1 MLKLYLHPL
10 SSFCWKVLIP
20 LYEAE
25 IPFEPVMVNLGDPA
39 TRAEYLKLSPF
50 GKIPTLVDGD
60 PMNGGKV
67 INETSIMIEYLAQNY
82 PSAASL
88 LPKDPAEALK
98 VRALDRFFDLY
109 VNLVLGK
116 VANDRLRPADK
127 RDPIGVGMVMNDLKT
142 ALSIVERDMAT
153 RTWAAGET
161 FTMADCAAA
170 PALFYADKLVP
181 YAQGYP
187 NVARYLERLKKRPS
201 VARAIRE
208 AEPYFHMVP
217 Y

>member
-1 MLKLYLHPL
+1 MALKLYLHPL

-25 IPFEPVMVNLGDPA
+25 IPFEPVMVDLMDPA
-39 TRAEYLKLSPF
+39 KRAEYLKLSPF
-50 GKIPTLVDGD
+50 AKIPTLVDGD
-60 PMNGGKV
+60 TV
-67 INETSIMIEYLAQNY
+67 VNETSIMIEYLAQKF
-82 PSAASL
+82 PKAASL
-88 LPKDPAEALK
+88 LPKDPVEALT
-98 VRALDRFFDLY
+98 VRALDRVFDLY
-109 VNLVLGK
+109 IGRGLGK
-116 VANDRLRPADK
+116 VAGDRLRPADK
-127 RDPIGVGMVMNDLKT
+127 RDPIAIGMVMNDMKT
-142 ALSIVERDMAT
+142 ALAIVERDMAS

-170 PALFYADKLVP
+170 PSLFYADKLVP
-181 YAQGYP
+181 YASGYP
-187 NVARYLERLKKRPS
+187 NTARYLERLKKRPS

>member
-1 MLKLYLHPL
+1 MTLKLYLHPL

-20 LYEAE
+20 LYEAD
-25 IPFEPVMVNLGDPA
+25 IPFEPVMVELMDPA
-39 TRAEYLKLSPF
+39 KRAEYLKLSPF
-50 GKIPTLVDGD
+50 GKIPTLVDGER
-60 PMNGGKV
+60 V
-67 INETSIMIEYLAQNY
+67 VNETSIMIEYLAMKY
-82 PSAASL
+82 PKAASL

-109 VNLVLGK
+109 IGLALGR
-116 VANDRLRPADK
+116 VAGDRLRPADK
-127 RDPIGVGMVMNDLKT
+127 RDPISIGMVMNDMKT
-142 ALSIVERDMAT
+142 AIGIVEKDMAN

-170 PALFYADKLVP
+170 PALFYANKLVP
-181 YAQGYP
+181 YSPDYP
-187 NVARYLERLKKRPS
+187 NTARYLERLQQRPS

>member
-1 MLKLYLHPL
+1 MSLKLYLHPL

-25 IPFEPVMVNLGDPA
+25 IPFEPVMVELMDPVK
-39 TRAEYLKLSPF
+39 RAEFLKLSPF
-50 GKIPTLVDGD
+50 AKIPVLVDGD
-60 PMNGGKV
+60 RV
-67 INETSIMIEYLAQNY
+67 VNETSIMIEYLTIKF
-82 PSAASL
+82 PSAAKL
-88 LPKDPAEALK
+88 LPKDPGEALK

-109 VNLVLGK
+109 LNLTLGRI
-116 VANDRLRPADK
+116 AGDRLRPEAQ
-127 RDPIGVGMVMNDLKT
+127 RDAAGIAAVMNDIRT
-142 ALSIVERDMAT
+142 AVSIVEKDMAA

-170 PALFYADKLVP
+170 PALFYVNRLVP
-181 YAQGYP
+181 YAAGYP
-187 NVARYLERLKKRPS
+187 NTARYLERLQKRPS
-201 VARAIRE
+201 VARAIAG

>member
-1 MLKLYLHPL
+1 MSLKLYLHPL

-20 LYEAE
+20 LYEAD
-25 IPFEPVMVNLGDPA
+25 IPFEPVMVDLMDPVK
-39 TRAEYLKLSPF
+39 RAEFLKLSPF
-50 GKIPTLVDGD
+50 AKIPVLVDGER
-60 PMNGGKV
+60 V
-67 INETSIMIEYLAQNY
+67 VNETSIMIEYLTMKY
-82 PSAASL
+82 PKAASL

-109 VNLVLGK
+109 IGLALGK
-116 VANDRLRPADK
+116 VAGDRLRPEDK
-127 RDPIGVGMVMNDLKT
+127 RDPIGIGMVMNDMRT
-142 ALSIVERDMAT
+142 ALSIVEKDMAS

-170 PALFYADKLVP
+170 PSLFYANKLVP
-181 YAQGYP
+181 YAPDYP
-187 NVARYLERLKKRPS
+187 NVARYLERLQKRPS

>member
-25 IPFEPVMVNLGDPA
+25 IPFEPMMVELMDPA
-39 TRAEYLKLSPF
+39 KRAEYLKLSPF
-50 GKIPTLVDGD
+50 AKIPVLVDGER
-60 PMNGGKV
+60 V
-67 INETSIMIEYLAQNY
+67 VNETSIMIEYLALKY
-82 PSAASL
+82 PEAASL

-109 VNLVLGK
+109 IGLALGR
-116 VANDRLRPADK
+116 VAGDRLRPEDK
-127 RDPIGVGMVMNDLKT
+127 RDPIGIGMVMNDMRT
-142 ALSIVERDMAT
+142 AIGIVEKDMT
-153 RTWAAGET
+153 DRTWAAGET

-170 PALFYADKLVP
+170 PALFYANKLVP
-181 YAQGYP
+181 YAPDYP
-187 NVARYLERLKKRPS
+187 NVARYLERLQKRPS

>member
-1 MLKLYLHPL
+1 MTLKLYLHPL

-20 LYEAE
+20 LYEAD
-25 IPFEPVMVNLGDPA
+25 IPFEPAMVELMDPVK
-39 TRAEYLKLSPF
+39 RAEFLKLSPF
-50 GKIPTLVDGD
+50 GKIPVLVDGD
-60 PMNGGKV
+60 RV
-67 INETSIMIEYLAQNY
+67 VNETSIMIEYLTMKY
-82 PSAASL
+82 PKAASL

-109 VNLVLGK
+109 IGLALGR
-116 VANDRLRPADK
+116 VAGDRLRPEDK
-127 RDPIGVGMVMNDLKT
+127 RDPIGIRMVMNDMRT
-142 ALSIVERDMAT
+142 ALSIVEKDMAS

-170 PALFYADKLVP
+170 PSLFYANKLVP
-181 YAQGYP
+181 YAPDYP
-187 NVARYLERLKKRPS
+187 NVARYLERLQKRPS